1 MDPPAAGFRQ
11 EQCGRI
17 PCQKNS
23 SSVSLA
29 AVARDSSGCYLGAS
43 TLVFAGVSDP
53 ETLEVLACREGL
65 ALANDLL
72 IRRARVASDCLNA
85 VRSIQIGGMSTYNHI
100 IHEIKAR
107 VEEFLKIEFVH
118 EQRESNTEAHNLAK
132 NVIYD
137 SSGRYVWLVT
147 LPMGIC
153 IRVKLIIQPPIGCK
167 DFYSPP
173 LSQLV

>member
-1 MDPPAAGFRQ
+1 MLGTQHNMFMTTTAG
-11 EQCGRI
+11 GS
-17 PCQKNS
+17 PCRRVSPRTMWTHPLSKNS

-65 ALANDLL
+65 ALANDL
-72 IRRARVASDCLNA
+72 IRRARVASDCLDA

-107 VEEFLKIEFVH
+107 VEDFLKIEFVH
-118 EQRESNTEAHNLAK
+118 ER
-132 NVIYD
+132 
-137 SSGRYVWLVT
+137 R
-147 LPMGIC
+147 
-153 IRVKLIIQPPIGCK
+153 
-167 DFYSPP
+167 
-173 LSQLV
+173 

>member
-1 MDPPAAGFRQ
+1 VDSPAAGFRQ

-53 ETLEVLACREGL
+53 EILEVLACREGL

-72 IRRARVASDCLNA
+72 IQQARVASDCLNA
-85 VRSIQIGGMSTYNHI
+85 VRSIQTGGMGTYSHI
-100 IHEIKAR
+100 TQEIKAR
-107 VEEFLKIEFVH
+107 VEDFLKIEFIH
-118 EQRESNTEAHNLAK
+118 ERRESNTEAHNLAK
-132 NVIYD
+132 SAIYD
-137 SSGRYVWLVT
+137 SPGRHVWLVT
-147 LPMGIC
+147 PPMGIC
-153 IRVKLIIQPPIGCK
+153 AHVLA
-167 DFYSPP
+167 S
-173 LSQLV
+173 